1 MSSNRNYPSCFL
13 KFELTSKFSDFPS
26 KLDYPFYYD
35 PKPLAVEAAKRLQ
48 AKLEKE
54 DFNHN
59 FGIGQTARGN
69 AIGKMFGVL
78 VVKTSSGEI
87 GYLAAFSGK
96 LGDKNHHEGFVPP
109 VFDILEEDGFFKKGE
124 VELNELNR
132 KIESIEN
139 SLEFANAIQILE
151 RLKKESEE
159 KINTF
164 KAWLKSEKQKRAE
177 IRLKNIDILSQ
188 VEFEKLNEKLKN
200 ESISQQLEFKK
211 LKKSLAEQI
220 LDLERNIFE
229 VHQNLKE
236 IRANKSAQ
244 LQQAIFNQYTFLNSK
259 KQNKS
264 LLEIF
269 SKTVFKVPPA
279 GAGECAAPKLFQYAF
294 LHDLKPICMAEFWW
308 GMSPDSEV
316 RVHKQFYP
324 ACRGKCEPILDH
336 MLDGIQVEDNP
347 MLKQAEVGD
356 LEIVYEDEWLLLVN
370 KPTEFLS
377 VPGKELK
384 DSILERVKLRYPNA
398 SGPLLVHRLDMSTS
412 GLLLVAK
419 TEEVYKNLQSQFI
432 QRKVKKTYIALL
444 EGIVN
449 EKEGTVNLPLRVD
462 LDDRPKQMVC
472 YEHGKNALTEFKVI
486 EKRDN
491 KTKIEFYPITGRT
504 HQLRVHSAH
513 HLGLN
518 CPIVGDDL
526 YGTKATRLH
535 LHAAQIEF
543 THPVTRE
550 KVLVDCEAE
559 F

>member
-1 MSSNRNYPSCFL
+1 MFRTTNQSCFL
-13 KFELTSKFSDFPS
+13 PIKLTTEFSDLPK

-35 PKPLAVEAAKRLQ
+35 PKPLAVEAAKQLQ
-48 AKLEKE
+48 ARLKKE

-59 FGIGQTARGN
+59 FGIGKTLRGN

-78 VVKTSSGEI
+78 VVENSSGEI

-151 RLKKESEE
+151 RFKKDSDE
-159 KINTF
+159 KINAF
-164 KAWLKSEKQKRAE
+164 KAWLKSEKQKRDE
-177 IRLKNIDILSQ
+177 IRLKNMDILSQ

-220 LDLERNIFE
+220 FDLERNTFE
-229 VHQNLKE
+229 EHQNLKE

-244 LQQAIFNQYTFLNSK
+244 LQQAIFNEYTFLNSK
-259 KQNKS
+259 KHNKS

-294 LHDLKPICMAEFWW
+294 LHNLKPICMAEFWW

-316 RVHKQFYP
+316 RLHKQFYP
-324 ACRGKCEPILDH
+324 ACRGKCEPILQH
-336 MLDGIQVEDNP
+336 MLNGIQVEDNP
-347 MLKQAEVGD
+347 MLKQAEVSD
-356 LEIVYEDEWLLLVN
+356 LEIVFEDEWLLLVN
-370 KPTEFLS
+370 KPTDFLS

-384 DSILERVKLRYPNA
+384 DSVLERIRLNYP
-398 SGPLLVHRLDMSTS
+398 SVTGPLLVHRLDMSTS

-419 TEEVYKNLQSQFI
+419 TEDVYKNLQSQFI

-444 EGIVN
+444 DGIVN
-449 EKEGTVNLPLRVD
+449 EKEGTINLPLRVD
-462 LDDRPKQMVC
+462 LEDRPKQVVC
-472 YEHGKNALTEFKVI
+472 YEHGKNAITQYKVLEI
-486 EKRDN
+486 KDN
-491 KTKIEFYPITGRT
+491 KTRIEFYPITGRT
-504 HQLRVHSAH
+504 HQLRVHAAH
-513 HLGLN
+513 YLGLN
-518 CPIVGDDL
+518 SPIVGDDL
-526 YGTKATRLH
+526 YGTKNERLH
-535 LHAAQIEF
+535 LHAAQIQF
-543 THPVTRE
+543 THPLSKE
-550 KVLVDCEAE
+550 KLRINCPPP

>member
-1 MSSNRNYPSCFL
+1 
-13 KFELTSKFSDFPS
+13 
-26 KLDYPFYYD
+26 
-35 PKPLAVEAAKRLQ
+35 
-48 AKLEKE
+48 
-54 DFNHN
+54 
-59 FGIGQTARGN
+59 
-69 AIGKMFGVL
+69 
-78 VVKTSSGEI
+78 
-87 GYLAAFSGK
+87 
-96 LGDKNHHEGFVPP
+96 
-109 VFDILEEDGFFKKGE
+109 
-124 VELNELNR
+124 
-132 KIESIEN
+132 
-139 SLEFANAIQILE
+139 
-151 RLKKESEE
+151 
-159 KINTF
+159 
-164 KAWLKSEKQKRAE
+164 
-177 IRLKNIDILSQ
+177 
-188 VEFEKLNEKLKN
+188 
-200 ESISQQLEFKK
+200 
-211 LKKSLAEQI
+211 
-220 LDLERNIFE
+220 
-229 VHQNLKE
+229 
-236 IRANKSAQ
+236 
-244 LQQAIFNQYTFLNSK
+244 
-259 KQNKS
+259 
-264 LLEIF
+264 
-269 SKTVFKVPPA
+269 
-279 GAGECAAPKLFQYAF
+279 
-294 LHDLKPICMAEFWW
+294 
-308 GMSPDSEV
+308 
-316 RVHKQFYP
+316 
-324 ACRGKCEPILDH
+324 

-526 YGTKATRLH
+526 YGTKANRLH

>member
-1 MSSNRNYPSCFL
+1 MFRTKNHSCFL
-13 KFELTSKFSDFPS
+13 PLELTTDFSELPQ

-48 AKLEKE
+48 ARLEQE
-54 DFNHN
+54 NFNHN
-59 FGIGQTARGN
+59 FGIGQTERGN
-69 AIGKMFGVL
+69 VIGKMFGVL
-78 VVKTSSGEI
+78 VVQTSSGEI

-124 VELNELNR
+124 VELNQLNR

-139 SLEFANAIQILE
+139 SQEFSESIQFLEQF
-151 RLKKESEE
+151 KKESEE
-159 KINTF
+159 KISQF
-164 KAWLKSEKQKRAE
+164 KSYLKSEKQKRDE
-177 IRLKNIDILSQ
+177 IRLKSNNVLSQ
-188 VEFEKLNEKLKN
+188 VEFEKLNEKLKY
-200 ESISQQLEFKK
+200 ESISHQLEFKK
-211 LKKSLAEQI
+211 LKNLIAQEIS
-220 LDLERNIFE
+220 DLEDKTYSELRS
-229 VHQNLKE
+229 LKE

-244 LQQAIFNQYTFLNSK
+244 LQQAIFNEYTFLNSK

-294 LHDLKPICMAEFWW
+294 LNDLKPICMAEFWW

-316 RVHKQFYP
+316 RLHKQFYP
-324 ACRGKCEPILDH
+324 ACRGKCEPILEH
-336 MLDGIQVEDNP
+336 MLDGIKVEDNP

-356 LEIVYEDEWLLLVN
+356 LEIVFEDEWLLLVN

-384 DSILERVKLRYPNA
+384 DSILERIKIKYPNA
-398 SGPLLVHRLDMSTS
+398 TGPLLVHRLDMSTS

-419 TEEVYKNLQSQFI
+419 SEEVYKNLQSQFI

-449 EKEGTVNLPLRVD
+449 EKEGNVNLPIRVD

-472 YEHGKNALTEFKVI
+472 YEHGKNALTKYKVI
-486 EKRDN
+486 DIEDN
-491 KTKIEFYPITGRT
+491 KTRIEFYPVTGRT
-504 HQLRVHSAH
+504 HQLRVHAAH
-513 HLGLN
+513 YLGLN

-526 YGTKATRLH
+526 YGTKGQRLH
-535 LHAAQIEF
+535 LHAAQLEF
-543 THPVTRE
+543 THPIMRE
-550 KVLVDCEAE
+550 KIVINCPPP

>member
-1 MSSNRNYPSCFL
+1 MSDKENQSCFL
-13 KFELTSKFSDFPS
+13 PLELTAEFSDLPQ

-35 PKPLAVEAAKRLQ
+35 PKSLAVEAAKLLQ
-48 AKLEKE
+48 ARLEQE

-59 FGIGQTARGN
+59 FGIGQIERGN

-78 VVKTSSGEI
+78 VVQTSSGKI

-124 VELNELNR
+124 VELNQLNR

-139 SLEFANAIQILE
+139 SQEFSESIQFLEQF
-151 RLKKESEE
+151 KKESEE
-159 KINTF
+159 KISQF
-164 KAWLKSEKQKRAE
+164 KSYLKSEKQKRDE
-177 IRLKNIDILSQ
+177 IRLKSNNVLSQ
-188 VEFEKLNEKLKN
+188 VEFEKLNEKLKY
-200 ESISQQLEFKK
+200 ESISHQLEFKK
-211 LKKSLAEQI
+211 LKNLIAQEIS
-220 LDLERNIFE
+220 DLEDKTYSELRS
-229 VHQNLKE
+229 LKE

-244 LQQAIFNQYTFLNSK
+244 LQQAIFNEYTFLNSK
-259 KQNKS
+259 KQNKN

-279 GAGECAAPKLFQYAF
+279 GAGECAAPKLFHYAF
-294 LHDLKPICMAEFWW
+294 LNDLNPICMAEFWW

-324 ACRGKCEPILDH
+324 ACRGKCEPILEH

-347 MLKQAEVGD
+347 MLKQAEVND

-370 KPTEFLS
+370 KPTDFLS

-384 DSILERVKLRYPNA
+384 DSVLERIKIKYPNA
-398 SGPLLVHRLDMSTS
+398 TGPLLVHRLDMSTS

-419 TEEVYKNLQSQFI
+419 TEDVYKNLQSQFI

-444 EGIVN
+444 DGIVK
-449 EKEGTVNLPLRVD
+449 EKEGNVNLPLRVD
-462 LDDRPKQMVC
+462 LEDRPKQMVC
-472 YEHGKNALTEFKVI
+472 YEHGKNALTEFKVL
-486 EKRDN
+486 ELKDN
-491 KTKIEFYPITGRT
+491 KTRIEFYPITGRT
-504 HQLRVHSAH
+504 HQLRVHAAH

-518 CPIVGDDL
+518 SPIIGDDL
-526 YGTKATRLH
+526 YGTKAQRLH

-543 THPVTRE
+543 THPLSKE
-550 KVLVDCEAE
+550 KLRIFCPPP

>member
-1 MSSNRNYPSCFL
+1 MFRTKNHSCFL
-13 KFELTSKFSDFPS
+13 PLELTAEFSDLPN

-35 PKPLAVEAAKRLQ
+35 PKPLAVQAAKQLQ
-48 AKLEKE
+48 ARLEIE

-59 FGIGQTARGN
+59 FGIGQSIRGN

-78 VVKTSSGEI
+78 VVEDGSGEI

-139 SLEFANAIQILE
+139 SLEFANAIQFLE

-164 KAWLKSEKQKRAE
+164 KAWLKSEKQKRDE

-188 VEFEKLNEKLKN
+188 VEFEKLNEQLKN
-200 ESISQQLEFKK
+200 ESISQQLEFKR
-211 LKKSLAEQI
+211 LKRSLAHEISELEQSTYGE
-220 LDLERNIFE
+220 LRE
-229 VHQNLKE
+229 LKE
-236 IRANKSAQ
+236 LRATKSAA
-244 LQQAIFNQYTFLNSK
+244 LQQSIFSEYTFLNSK

-269 SKTVFKVPPA
+269 SNTVFKVPPA

-324 ACRGKCEPILDH
+324 ACRGKCEPILEH
-336 MLDGIQVEDNP
+336 MLEGIQVEENP
-347 MLKQAEVGD
+347 LLQQAEVTE
-356 LEIVYEDEWLLLVN
+356 LEIVFEDEWLLLVN
-370 KPTEFLS
+370 KPADFLS

-384 DSILERVKLRYPNA
+384 DSVLERIKINYPSA
-398 SGPLLVHRLDMSTS
+398 TGPLLVHRLDMSTS

-419 TEEVYKNLQSQFI
+419 TEEVYKNLQKQFI

-444 EGIVN
+444 EGIVTK
-449 EKEGTVNLPLRVD
+449 KEGSINLPLRVD
-462 LDDRPKQMVC
+462 LEDRPKQMVC
-472 YEHGKNALTEFKVI
+472 YEYGKNALTEFKVLEI
-486 EKRDN
+486 KDN
-491 KTKIEFYPITGRT
+491 KTRIEFFPITGRT
-504 HQLRVHSAH
+504 HQLRVHAAH

-526 YGTKATRLH
+526 YGTKAQRLH
-535 LHAAQIEF
+535 LHAAKIEF
-543 THPVTRE
+543 THPISRE
-550 KVLVDCEAE
+550 KMLVDCKAD

>member
-1 MSSNRNYPSCFL
+1 MFRTTNQSCFL
-13 KFELTSKFSDFPS
+13 PIKLTTEFSDLPK

-35 PKPLAVEAAKRLQ
+35 PKSLAVEAAKQLQ
-48 AKLEKE
+48 ARLKKE

-59 FGIGQTARGN
+59 FGIGKTLRGN

-78 VVKTSSGEI
+78 VVENSSGEI

-151 RLKKESEE
+151 RFKKDSDE
-159 KINTF
+159 KINAF
-164 KAWLKSEKQKRAE
+164 KAWLKSEKQKRDE
-177 IRLKNIDILSQ
+177 IRLKNMDILSQ

-220 LDLERNIFE
+220 FDLERNTFE
-229 VHQNLKE
+229 EHQNLKE

-244 LQQAIFNQYTFLNSK
+244 LQQAIFNEYTFLNSK
-259 KQNKS
+259 KHNKS

-294 LHDLKPICMAEFWW
+294 LHNLKPICMAEFWW

-316 RVHKQFYP
+316 RLHKQFYP
-324 ACRGKCEPILDH
+324 ACRGKCEPILQH
-336 MLDGIQVEDNP
+336 MLNGIQVEDNP
-347 MLKQAEVGD
+347 MLKQAEVSD
-356 LEIVYEDEWLLLVN
+356 LEIVFEDEWLLLVN
-370 KPTEFLS
+370 KPTDFLS

-384 DSILERVKLRYPNA
+384 DSVLERIRLNYPSA
-398 SGPLLVHRLDMSTS
+398 TGPLLVHRLDMSTS

-419 TEEVYKNLQSQFI
+419 TEDVYKNLQSQFI

-444 EGIVN
+444 DGIVN
-449 EKEGTVNLPLRVD
+449 EKEGTINLPLRVD
-462 LDDRPKQMVC
+462 LEDRPKQVVC
-472 YEHGKNALTEFKVI
+472 YEHGKNAITQYKVLEI
-486 EKRDN
+486 KDN
-491 KTKIEFYPITGRT
+491 KTRIEFYPITGRT
-504 HQLRVHSAH
+504 HQLRVHAAH
-513 HLGLN
+513 YLGLN
-518 CPIVGDDL
+518 SPIVGDDL
-526 YGTKATRLH
+526 YGTKAQRLH

-543 THPVTRE
+543 THPLSKE
-550 KVLVDCEAE
+550 KLRINCPPP

>member
-1 MSSNRNYPSCFL
+1 MSDQENQFCFL
-13 KFELTSKFSDFPS
+13 PLELTTDFSDLPQ

-35 PKPLAVEAAKRLQ
+35 PKPLAVEAAKQLQ
-48 AKLEKE
+48 ARLENV
-54 DFNHN
+54 DFKHN
-59 FGIGQTARGN
+59 FGIGQTERGN

-78 VVKTSSGEI
+78 VVQTSSGEI

-109 VFDILEEDGFFKKGE
+109 VFDILKEDGFFKKGE

-139 SLEFANAIQILE
+139 SSEFTKAIQFLAHF
-151 RLKKESEE
+151 KKDSEE
-159 KINTF
+159 KINLF
-164 KAWLKSEKQKRAE
+164 KSYLKSEKQKRDE
-177 IRLKNIDILSQ
+177 TRLKNIELLSEL
-188 VEFEKLNEKLKN
+188 EFKKLNEKLN
-200 ESISQQLEFKK
+200 AESISKQLEFKK
-211 LKKSLAEQI
+211 LKKLIAQEISE
-220 LDLERNIFE
+220 LEDKTYSE
-229 VHQNLKE
+229 PQKLKE

-244 LQQAIFNQYTFLNSK
+244 LQQSIFNEYTFLNSR

-269 SKTVFKVPPA
+269 SKTIFKVPPA

-294 LHDLKPICMAEFWW
+294 LNNLKPICMAEFWW

-324 ACRGKCEPILDH
+324 ACRGKCEPILEH
-336 MLDGIQVEDNP
+336 MLDGIQMEENP
-347 MLKQAEVGD
+347 MLKQAEVTD
-356 LEIVYEDEWLLLVN
+356 LEIVFEDEWLLLVN
-370 KPTEFLS
+370 KPAEFLS

-384 DSILERVKLRYPNA
+384 DSILERIKIKYPYA
-398 SGPLLVHRLDMSTS
+398 TGPLLVHRLDMSTS

-419 TEEVYKNLQSQFI
+419 SEEVYKNLQSQFI

-444 EGIVN
+444 DGIVN
-449 EKEGTVNLPLRVD
+449 EKEGMINLPLRVD
-462 LDDRPKQMVC
+462 LEDRPKQMVC
-472 YEHGKNALTEFKVI
+472 YEHGKNALTHYKVLEI
-486 EKRDN
+486 KDN
-491 KTKIEFYPITGRT
+491 KTRIEFYPITGRT
-504 HQLRVHSAH
+504 HQLRVHAAH

-518 CPIVGDDL
+518 CPIFGDDL
-526 YGTKATRLH
+526 YGTKSNRLN

-543 THPVTRE
+543 THPILRE
-550 KVLVDCEAE
+550 KIVINCTVP

>member
-1 MSSNRNYPSCFL
+1 MSDKENQFCFL
-13 KFELTSKFSDFPS
+13 PLELTTDFSELPQ

-35 PKPLAVEAAKRLQ
+35 PKQLAVEAAKRLQ
-48 AKLEKE
+48 ARLEQE

-59 FGIGQTARGN
+59 FGIGQTERGN

-78 VVKTSSGEI
+78 VVQTSSGEI

-109 VFDILEEDGFFKKGE
+109 VFDILTEDGFFKKGE

-139 SLEFANAIQILE
+139 SSEFAKAIQFLGQF
-151 RLKKESEE
+151 KKESEE
-159 KINTF
+159 KISQF
-164 KAWLKSEKQKRAE
+164 KLFLKSEKQKRDD
-177 IRLKNIDILSQ
+177 IRLRNIDILSQ
-188 VEFEKLNEKLKN
+188 VEFEKLNERLKN

-211 LKKSLAEQI
+211 LKKFIAQEISE
-220 LDLERNIFE
+220 LEDTTYSE
-229 VHQNLKE
+229 LQNLKE
-236 IRANKSAQ
+236 IRANKSAH
-244 LQQAIFNQYTFLNSK
+244 LQQAIFNEYTFINSK

-269 SKTVFKVPPA
+269 SKTIFKVPPA

-294 LHDLKPICMAEFWW
+294 LNDLKPICMAEFWW

-324 ACRGKCEPILDH
+324 ACRGKCEPILEH

-356 LEIVYEDEWLLLVN
+356 LEIVFEDEWLLLVN

-384 DSILERVKLRYPNA
+384 DSILERIKIKYPNA
-398 SGPLLVHRLDMSTS
+398 TGPLLVHRLDMSTS

-419 TEEVYKNLQSQFI
+419 SEEIYKNLQIQFI

-444 EGIVN
+444 DGIVN
-449 EKEGTVNLPLRVD
+449 EKEGTINLPLRVD
-462 LDDRPKQMVC
+462 LEDRPKQMVC
-472 YEHGKNALTEFKVI
+472 YEHGKNALTNYKVLEI
-486 EKRDN
+486 KDN
-491 KTKIEFYPITGRT
+491 KTRIEFYPITGRT
-504 HQLRVHSAH
+504 HQLRVHAAH

-526 YGTKATRLH
+526 YGTKAQRLH

-543 THPVTRE
+543 THPFSKE
-550 KVLVDCEAE
+550 KLRINCQPP

>member
-1 MSSNRNYPSCFL
+1 MFRTKNQSCFL
-13 KFELTSKFSDFPS
+13 PIKLTTEFSDLPK

-35 PKPLAVEAAKRLQ
+35 PKSLAVEAAKQLQ
-48 AKLEKE
+48 ARLKKE

-59 FGIGQTARGN
+59 FGIGKTERGN

-78 VVKTSSGEI
+78 VVENSSGEI

-151 RLKKESEE
+151 RFKKDSDE
-159 KINTF
+159 KINAF
-164 KAWLKSEKQKRAE
+164 KAWLKSEKQKRDE
-177 IRLKNIDILSQ
+177 IRLKNMDILSQ
-188 VEFEKLNEKLKN
+188 VEFEKLNDKLKN

-220 LDLERNIFE
+220 FDLERNTFE
-229 VHQNLKE
+229 EHQNLKE

-244 LQQAIFNQYTFLNSK
+244 LQQAIFNEYTFLNSK
-259 KQNKS
+259 KHNKS

-294 LHDLKPICMAEFWW
+294 LHNLKPICMAEFWW

-316 RVHKQFYP
+316 RLHKQFYP
-324 ACRGKCEPILDH
+324 ACRGKCEPILQH
-336 MLDGIQVEDNP
+336 MLNGIQVEDNP
-347 MLKQAEVGD
+347 MLKQAEVSD
-356 LEIVYEDEWLLLVN
+356 LEIVFEDEWLLLVN
-370 KPTEFLS
+370 KPTDFLS

-384 DSILERVKLRYPNA
+384 DSVLERIRLNYP
-398 SGPLLVHRLDMSTS
+398 SVTGPLLVHRLDMSTS

-419 TEEVYKNLQSQFI
+419 TEDVYKNLQSQFI

-444 EGIVN
+444 DGIVN
-449 EKEGTVNLPLRVD
+449 EKEGTINLPLRVD
-462 LDDRPKQMVC
+462 LEDRPKQVVC
-472 YEHGKNALTEFKVI
+472 YEHGKNALTEFKVL
-486 EKRDN
+486 ELKDN
-491 KTKIEFYPITGRT
+491 KTRIEFYPITGRT
-504 HQLRVHSAH
+504 HQLRVHAAH
-513 HLGLN
+513 YLGLN
-518 CPIVGDDL
+518 SPIVGDDL
-526 YGTKATRLH
+526 YGTKAQRLH

-543 THPVTRE
+543 THPLSKE
-550 KVLVDCEAE
+550 KLRINCPPP

>member
-1 MSSNRNYPSCFL
+1 MFRTTNQSCFL
-13 KFELTSKFSDFPS
+13 PIKLTTEFSDLPK

-35 PKPLAVEAAKRLQ
+35 PKSLAVEAAKQLQ
-48 AKLEKE
+48 ARLKKE

-59 FGIGQTARGN
+59 FGIGKTLRGN

-78 VVKTSSGEI
+78 VVENSSGEI

-151 RLKKESEE
+151 RFKKDSDE
-159 KINTF
+159 KINAF
-164 KAWLKSEKQKRAE
+164 KAWLKSEKQKRDE
-177 IRLKNIDILSQ
+177 IRLKNMDILSQ

-220 LDLERNIFE
+220 FDLERNTFE
-229 VHQNLKE
+229 EHQNLKE

-244 LQQAIFNQYTFLNSK
+244 LQQAIFNEYTFLNSK
-259 KQNKS
+259 KHNKS

-294 LHDLKPICMAEFWW
+294 LHNLKPICMAEFWW

-316 RVHKQFYP
+316 RLHKQFYP
-324 ACRGKCEPILDH
+324 ACRGKCEPILQH
-336 MLDGIQVEDNP
+336 MLNGIQVEDNP
-347 MLKQAEVGD
+347 MLKQAEVSD
-356 LEIVYEDEWLLLVN
+356 LEIVFEDEWLLLVN
-370 KPTEFLS
+370 KPTDFLS

-384 DSILERVKLRYPNA
+384 DSVLERIRLNYPSA
-398 SGPLLVHRLDMSTS
+398 TGPLLVHRLDMSTS

-419 TEEVYKNLQSQFI
+419 TEDVYKNLQSQFI

-444 EGIVN
+444 DGIVN
-449 EKEGTVNLPLRVD
+449 EIEGTINLPLRVD
-462 LDDRPKQMVC
+462 LEDRPKQVVC
-472 YEHGKNALTEFKVI
+472 YEHGKNAITQYKVLEI
-486 EKRDN
+486 KDN
-491 KTKIEFYPITGRT
+491 KTRIEFYPITGRT
-504 HQLRVHSAH
+504 HQLRVHAAH
-513 HLGLN
+513 YLGLN
-518 CPIVGDDL
+518 SPIVGDDL
-526 YGTKATRLH
+526 YGTKAQRLH

-543 THPVTRE
+543 THPLSKE
-550 KVLVDCEAE
+550 KLRINCPPP

>member
-1 MSSNRNYPSCFL
+1 MFRTKNQSCFL
-13 KFELTSKFSDFPS
+13 PIKLSTEFSDLPK

-35 PKPLAVEAAKRLQ
+35 PKSLAVEAAKQLQ
-48 AKLEKE
+48 ARLKKE

-59 FGIGQTARGN
+59 FGIGKTLRGN

-78 VVKTSSGEI
+78 VVENSSGEI

-151 RLKKESEE
+151 RFKKDSDE
-159 KINTF
+159 KINAF
-164 KAWLKSEKQKRAE
+164 KAWLKSEKQKRDE
-177 IRLKNIDILSQ
+177 IRLKNMDILSQ

-220 LDLERNIFE
+220 FDLERNTFE
-229 VHQNLKE
+229 EHQNLKE

-244 LQQAIFNQYTFLNSK
+244 LQQAIFNEYTFLNSK
-259 KQNKS
+259 KHNKS

-294 LHDLKPICMAEFWW
+294 LHNLKPICMAEFWW

-316 RVHKQFYP
+316 RLHKQFYP
-324 ACRGKCEPILDH
+324 ACRGKCEPILQH
-336 MLDGIQVEDNP
+336 MLNGIQVEDNP
-347 MLKQAEVGD
+347 MLKQAEVSD
-356 LEIVYEDEWLLLVN
+356 LEIVFEDEWLLLVN
-370 KPTEFLS
+370 KPTDFLS

-384 DSILERVKLRYPNA
+384 DSVLERIRLNYPSA
-398 SGPLLVHRLDMSTS
+398 TGPLLVHRLDMSTS

-419 TEEVYKNLQSQFI
+419 TEDVYKNLQSQFI

-444 EGIVN
+444 DGIVN
-449 EKEGTVNLPLRVD
+449 EIEGTINLPLRVD
-462 LDDRPKQMVC
+462 LEDRPKQVVC
-472 YEHGKNALTEFKVI
+472 YEHGKNAITQYKVLEI
-486 EKRDN
+486 KDN
-491 KTKIEFYPITGRT
+491 KTRIEFYPITGRT
-504 HQLRVHSAH
+504 HQLRVHAAH
-513 HLGLN
+513 YLGLN
-518 CPIVGDDL
+518 SPIVGDDL
-526 YGTKATRLH
+526 YGTKAQRLH

-543 THPVTRE
+543 THPLSKE
-550 KVLVDCEAE
+550 KLRINCPPP

>member
-1 MSSNRNYPSCFL
+1 MSEQKNQSCFL
-13 KFELTSKFSDFPS
+13 PLVLTAEFSELPQ
-26 KLDYPFYYD
+26 KLDFPFYYD

-48 AKLEKE
+48 ARLEKE

-59 FGIGQTARGN
+59 FGIGQVERRN

-78 VVKTSSGEI
+78 VVESRTGEI

-124 VELNELNR
+124 VELNALNR

-139 SLEFANAIQILE
+139 SSEFAKAIQFLE
-151 RLKKESEE
+151 QFKKESEE
-159 KINTF
+159 KVNQF
-164 KAWLKSEKQKRAE
+164 KSFLKSEKQKRDE
-177 IRLKNIDILSQ
+177 TRLKNKEVLSEL
-188 VEFEKLNEKLKN
+188 EFIKLNDKLN
-200 ESISQQLEFKK
+200 AESIFHQLEFKK
-211 LKKSLAEQI
+211 LKKTSTQNISELEQKTFGAVN
-220 LDLERNIFE
+220 E
-229 VHQNLKE
+229 LKE

-244 LQQAIFNQYTFLNSK
+244 LQQAIFNEYTFLNSN

-294 LHDLKPICMAEFWW
+294 LNDLKPICMAEFWW

-356 LEIVYEDEWLLLVN
+356 LEIVFEDEWFLLVN

-384 DSILERVKLRYPNA
+384 DSILERIKIKYPYA

-419 TEEVYKNLQSQFI
+419 TEEIYKNLQNQFI

-444 EGIVN
+444 DGIVN
-449 EKEGTVNLPLRVD
+449 EKEGTINLPLRVD
-462 LDDRPKQMVC
+462 LEDRPKQMVC
-472 YEHGKNALTEFKVI
+472 YEHGKNALTKYKVLEI
-486 EKRDN
+486 KDN
-491 KTKIEFYPITGRT
+491 KTRIEFYPITGRT
-504 HQLRVHSAH
+504 HQLRVHAAH

-518 CPIVGDDL
+518 CPIIGDDL
-526 YGTKATRLH
+526 YGTKANRLH

-543 THPVTRE
+543 THPITKE
-550 KVLVDCEAE
+550 KMVVGCKAD